1 MCIDLESWRALDEL
15 CQRLVGDGQQFG
27 CEVGQGLLVLG
38 IKPLSLREARGI
50 LGDAGV
56 FIILEPSVDIE
67 IGDDGLDRLDAFNGL
82 QQARSAFTQ
91 FAPMC

>member
-1 MCIDLESWRALDEL
+1 M
-15 CQRLVGDGQQFG
+15 
-27 CEVGQGLLVLG
+27 LVLR
-38 IKPLSLREARGI
+38 IKPLSLRKARGI

-56 FIILEPSVDIE
+56 FITLEPSVDIE

-82 QQARSAFTQ
+82 QLARSAFTQ